1 MENKSEFL
9 DFIVENNLLDN
20 TYSNYLVR
28 TSKNGLK
35 QNERNYLNYV
45 LTGNSEKLKE
55 IQSLEE
61 QKIPDILRNLSDSH
75 FSVKNFTNVSIYDYF
90 NKPDLDQTL
99 QIYLRKLVIIHKHDG
114 TKDLNINF
122 LVYLLNI
129 SLFKKING
137 DKTED
142 YIFSNSTNIIQ
153 ENKANLK
160 INDNL
165 EALISVLFGWDS
177 EACWKKITRLRNDGK
192 FSNTIDKIVEILID
206 ISETSHSN
214 QTLIRDEII
223 KQIILKL
230 QSIKFEVVFDYIPFS
245 KSIPELTDIENNLVS
260 HIINQKKYI
269 INDKTLIPIISYFE
283 NRKIERDNFY
293 DNVSVDKSKEF
304 IKANLPL
311 ILRLINDYKEKIID
325 LSDFDMN
332 IDDLD
337 KICCITSKYKNFSEL
352 YNIVR
357 TTENSS
363 ELFKAVPYEILWS
376 FVNDKKKMDKSKSEI
391 IDALKIIDSD
401 FLINKLNEPNFN
413 IDLSINK
420 DFEIIKFFKTSLDKS
435 KITNENLI
443 ILLNSKSNQNKKKNN
458 SKEQIISKLIN
469 SGIEINSKQVRQI
482 STKDIIAFEISKKTN
497 EEKLRYEELIKVK
510 ISTLKNG
517 SSTKKLKNRL
527 KQVVLD

>member
-1 MENKSEFL
+1 M
-9 DFIVENNLLDN
+9 
-20 TYSNYLVR
+20 R

-245 KSIPELTDIENNLVS
+245 KSIPELTEIENNLVS

-293 DNVSVDKSKEF
+293 DNVSVDKSKKI
-304 IKANLPL
+304 IKENLVL
-311 ILRLINDYKEKIID
+311 ILRYINSYNDKKAFDLTDFGIEID
-325 LSDFDMN
+325 DFD
-332 IDDLD
+332 
-337 KICCITSKYKNFSEL
+337 KIGYITSKYENFSEL

-357 TTENSS
+357 TTENSR

-376 FVNDKKKMDKSKSEI
+376 FVNDKKKIDNSESEI

-401 FLINKLNEPNFN
+401 YLINKLNEPNFN
-413 IDLSINK
+413 LNLSINK
-420 DFEIIKFFKTSLDKS
+420 DSEIIKYFKTSLDKR

-443 ILLNSKSNQNKKKNN
+443 ILLNSSSNLNKKKNK
-458 SKEQIISKLIN
+458 SKKRKISNLIT
-469 SGIEINSKQVRQI
+469 SSIEINSKRVQQF
-482 STKDIIAFEISKKTN
+482 STNDIIEFDISKITN
-497 EEKLRYEELIKVK
+497 EEKLRYKELIKVK

-517 SSTKKLKNRL
+517 SSIKKLKNRL
-527 KQVVLD
+527 NQVVLD